1 MSIQEIESQ
10 ALQLAPSERAR
21 LAQHLIASLDEEGEI
36 EKAWTEEAIR
46 RWEALASGEVTAIPV
61 ADVLA
66 EARRAVS

>member
-10 ALQLAPSERAR
+10 ALRLPPSQRAL
-21 LAQHLIASLDEEGEI
+21 LAQHLIASLDEEDEI
-36 EKAWTEEAIR
+36 ERVWADEAAHR
-46 RWEALASGEVTAIPV
+46 SDALASGEITAVPA

>member
-10 ALQLAPSERAR
+10 ALRLPPSQRAR
-21 LAQHLIASLDEEGEI
+21 LAQHLIASLDEADEI
-36 EKAWTEEAIR
+36 ERAWADEAAR
-46 RWEALASGEVTAIPV
+46 RSDALDSGEARAIPA

>member
-36 EKAWTEEAIR
+36 ERAWTEEAVR
-46 RWEALASGEVTAIPV
+46 RWETIASGEVAAIPA

-66 EARRAVS
+66 EARKAIS